1 MAAQSQSPEFD
12 EGPDASPSDL
22 DLDAYRSV
30 VSRLTREVDARLGPG
45 AQADV
50 EAILTEG
57 VRHPDLQA
65 VLARSPEGK
74 DSVVTNL
81 LQEVR
86 DYRPNSRSSASDVST
101 LVRIY
106 LLSQIDS
113 IWWAGETAFASDH
126 DVLQS
131 PELVTLES
139 LRRRQLLKFTYR
151 LQPKGL
157 AGRSRD
163 WARRRLSP
171 RRQPHTAGVS
181 FTNARPELVALLNQ
195 LAVDF
200 ANKAPSGTPPLWV
213 TSLTRSVQHQ
223 HRLRDLG
230 YAAMIPSAH
239 CCGYAADVEMRWFRE
254 FDADHTL
261 ADLLLERQDSG
272 LCNVIDEG
280 QAWHVCINPDA
291 CDELR
296 RAYSQLVA
304 A

>member
-1 MAAQSQSPEFD
+1 MAAQSPESD
-12 EGPDASPSDL
+12 EGPEASPWDL
-22 DLDAYRSV
+22 DLDAYRAV
-30 VSRLTREVDARLGPG
+30 VTGLTRELDARVGPG
-45 AQADV
+45 ARADM
-50 EAILTEG
+50 EALLTEG
-57 VRHPDLQA
+57 VQHPGLHD
-65 VLARSPEGK
+65 VLASSPEGK
-74 DSVVTNL
+74 DAVVATL
-81 LQEVR
+81 LEEVR
-86 DYRPNSRSSASDVST
+86 DYRPNHRSSASDVTT

-113 IWWAGETAFASDH
+113 IWWADETSFASDD

-131 PELVTLES
+131 PELVSLES
-139 LRRRQLLKFTYR
+139 LRRRGLLKFTYR

-163 WARRRLSP
+163 WAMRRVLP
-171 RRQPHTAGVS
+171 GRRPHTAGVS

-195 LAVDF
+195 LAIDF
-200 ANKAPSGTPPLWV
+200 ANQAPAGTPPLWV

-239 CCGYAADVEMRWFRE
+239 CCGYAADVEMRWFHQFE
-254 FDADHTL
+254 ADQTL
-261 ADLLLERQDSG
+261 ADLLLARQDTG

-291 CDELR
+291 CGDLR
-296 RAYSQLVA
+296 RAYSQLVTA
-304 A
+304 

>member
-1 MAAQSQSPEFD
+1 MATDSTVVKDRGEP
-12 EGPDASPSDL
+12 PNSDL
-22 DLDAYRSV
+22 DLDTYRSV
-30 VSRLTREVDARLGPG
+30 VSDLTREVDARVGPRG
-45 AQADV
+45 PADV
-50 EAILTEG
+50 EALLTEWI
-57 VRHPDLQA
+57 RRPELQT
-65 VLARSPEGK
+65 VLACSPDGEDAAAAK
-74 DSVVTNL
+74 L
-81 LQEVR
+81 LEEVR
-86 DYRPNSRSSASDVST
+86 DYRPNDRSSASDLST

-113 IWWAGETAFASDH
+113 IWWMGGTAFASDD
-126 DVLQS
+126 DVLRS
-131 PELVTLES
+131 RKLVTLES
-139 LRRRQLLKFTYR
+139 LRSRHLLKFNYR

-163 WARRRLSP
+163 WAMRRVMP

-181 FTNARPELVALLNQ
+181 FTNARPELVVLLNQ
-195 LAVDF
+195 LAIDF

-239 CCGYAADVEMRWFRE
+239 CRGYAADVEMRWFRQ

-261 ADLLLERQDSG
+261 ADLLLDRQDAG

-280 QAWHVCINPDA
+280 QAWHVCINPGA
-291 CDELR
+291 CDDLR
-296 RAYSQLVA
+296 QAYRMLVA

>member
-1 MAAQSQSPEFD
+1 MAAHSPES
-12 EGPDASPSDL
+12 DAGSDPSSFPL

-30 VSRLTREVDARLGPG
+30 VSGLTREVDTRVGPG
-45 AQADV
+45 AQADL
-50 EAILTEG
+50 EALLTERMHQPG
-57 VRHPDLQA
+57 LDG

-74 DSVVTNL
+74 DAVAATL

-86 DYRPNSRSSASDVST
+86 DFRPNDRSSASDVST

-113 IWWAGETAFASDH
+113 IWWAGGTSFASDD
-126 DVLQS
+126 DVMES
-131 PELVTLES
+131 PDLVTLES
-139 LRRRQLLKFTYR
+139 LDRRQLLRFSYR

-163 WARRRLSP
+163 WATRRLMP
-171 RRQPHTAGVS
+171 GRRPHTAGVK

-195 LAVDF
+195 LAIDF
-200 ANKAPSGTPPLWV
+200 ATKAPPGTPPLWV
-213 TSLTRSVQHQ
+213 TSLTRSLQHQ

-239 CCGYAADVEMRWFRE
+239 CYGYAADVEMRWFRQ
-254 FDADHTL
+254 FDADRTL
-261 ADLLLERQDSG
+261 ADLLLERQDTG

-280 QAWHVCINPDA
+280 QAWHVCISPEA
-291 CDELR
+291 CDDLR
-296 RAYSQLVA
+296 RAYADLVA
-304 A
+304 G

>member
-1 MAAQSQSPEFD
+1 MAAHLPEFD
-12 EGPDASPSDL
+12 DRPDPSSFPL

-30 VSRLTREVDARLGPG
+30 VSGLTREVDARVGPG
-45 AQADV
+45 AKADV
-50 EAILTEG
+50 EALLTE
-57 VRHPDLQA
+57 RMHHPGLDG

-74 DSVVTNL
+74 DAAVATL

-86 DYRPNSRSSASDVST
+86 DYRPNNRSSASDVST

-113 IWWAGETAFASDH
+113 IWWAGGTTFASDD
-126 DVLQS
+126 DVIES

-139 LRRRQLLKFTYR
+139 LHRRQLLRFSYR
-151 LQPKGL
+151 IQPKGL

-163 WARRRLSP
+163 WALRRLMP
-171 RRQPHTAGVS
+171 GRRPHTAGVK

-195 LAVDF
+195 LAIDF
-200 ANKAPSGTPPLWV
+200 ATKAPPGTPPLWV

-239 CCGYAADVEMRWFRE
+239 CCGYAADVEMRWFRR
-254 FDADHTL
+254 FDADRTL

-280 QAWHVCINPDA
+280 QAWHVCVSPSA
-291 CDELR
+291 CESLGQD
-296 RAYSQLVA
+296 YA
-304 A
+304 AVLGG

>member
-1 MAAQSQSPEFD
+1 MPAQSPEFD
-12 EGPDASPSDL
+12 EGLDGSPCNL

-30 VSRLTREVDARLGPG
+30 VSGLSRELDARVGPG

-50 EAILTEG
+50 EALLTE
-57 VRHPDLQA
+57 RIQHPGLHD
-65 VLARSPEGK
+65 VLSCSPEGK
-74 DSVVTNL
+74 DAVVATL
-81 LQEVR
+81 LKEVR
-86 DYRPNSRSSASDVST
+86 DYRPNDRSSASDVPT

-113 IWWAGETAFASDH
+113 IWWAGGTTFESDD

-139 LRRRQLLKFTYR
+139 LRRRRLLKFTYR

-163 WARRRLSP
+163 WAMRRVRP
-171 RRQPHTAGVS
+171 GQKPHTAGVS

-195 LAVDF
+195 LAIDF
-200 ANKAPSGTPPLWV
+200 ATKAPSGTPPLWV
-213 TSLTRSVQHQ
+213 TSLTRSMQHQ

-239 CCGYAADVEMRWFRE
+239 CCGYAADVEMRWFHQ
-254 FDADHTL
+254 FDADQTL
-261 ADLLLERQDSG
+261 ADLLLARQDSG

-291 CDELR
+291 CDDLR
-296 RAYSQLVA
+296 HAYSMLVA